1 MQIDTKQ
8 AAQAGLIRTACSNLC
23 GGMPFMSVQLAYK
36 LLKKSHEVAILRI
49 DGTEA
54 LKRRK
59 K

>member
-1 MQIDTKQ
+1 
-8 AAQAGLIRTACSNLC
+8 
-23 GGMPFMSVQLAYK
+23 MSVQLAYK